1 MLSYNT
7 RVPLLLVSSILLG
20 SVKCQDQQVQWNQV
34 VNLNGNMAL
43 TRVILPDRS
52 VVETYSQTQRQ
63 LIINQNQSPLSV
75 NHVVGST
82 GQPFVQLQQNSMT
95 ISTNGASDLVGA
107 QIELQM
113 NPNMLSAGKISPENA
128 FVAKL
133 SPDKQTWMVMEGIKS
148 VNTTDSSVRIV
159 KMTNIDGEYMAIG
172 RQTTETSNVL
182 SPFGQQVRVT
192 GSGIQEIEFSDGFR
206 MSLKTSQKMT
216 LNTNVV
222 NGISTTMTS
231 GMSGTPLNN
240 YRYLVTTN
248 LGGIQPNLN
257 SMQAVIQLPRK
268 STVHLPRKLLIDLVN
283 MDRVMSMAT
292 AMGVGADGAV
302 ALGVAQRSILMN
314 PGGATNIASNKRQN
328 SNTNSNAK
336 SSTDSNTEGNEN
348 SNTNSN
354 ANGNIDSNTNSNSN
368 NNINNNPVAAQLLLS
383 PTFAPITARAVIDQ
397 ANGRVAIPVN
407 NINGEFILTMAV
419 AKSGGASLEAVGSGS
434 QAAGLNRSS
443 TAGEPRGNT
452 AAGISSTENSGSVT
466 MTMKEMRLM
475 MERQA
480 NGGVFL
486 AERMFTATPGFSAS
500 AGQGPSKG
508 VSIADSSTQLA
519 SAPQGPKITTRR
531 NKVTG
536 PTKALPFVG

>member
-1 MLSYNT
+1 MLSCNT

-257 SMQAVIQLPRK
+257 SMQAVIQLP
-268 STVHLPRKLLIDLVN
+268 LN

-336 SSTDSNTEGNEN
+336 SSTDSNTDGNEN

-354 ANGNIDSNTNSNSN
+354 ANGNINSNTNSNSN

-434 QAAGLNRSS
+434 QAAGLNRTS
-443 TAGEPRGNT
+443 TAGESRGNT

-466 MTMKEMRLM
+466 MTMKEMRSM

-508 VSIADSSTQLA
+508 VSIADSSTQVV